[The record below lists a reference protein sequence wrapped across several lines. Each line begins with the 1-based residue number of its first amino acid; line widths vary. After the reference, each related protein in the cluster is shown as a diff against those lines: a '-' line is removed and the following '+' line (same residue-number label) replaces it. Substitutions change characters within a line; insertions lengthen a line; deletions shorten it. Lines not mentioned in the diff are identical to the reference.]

1 MPSGRAAAMREA
13 VRTENRENLELE
25 RTPWNNTGFVNVIK
39 VKNKFQARL
48 QVPGDGRG
56 GSTKRKQHSLPGLFD
71 TAEEAAVMLAI
82 IKREMKAST
91 GGKLFAPPKINK
103 PHKPRTR
110 PAVANPASPMHACA
124 AAAAASGHCSGFARG
139 ISAAKSA
146 VGARLTASDAALGR
160 CDDVTH
166 GV

>member
-56 GSTKRKQHSLPGLFD
+56 GERKRKQDALPGLFD
-71 TAEEAAVMLAI
+71 TAEDAAISLAAYKKALKEAGEAAA
-82 IKREMKAST
+82 T
-91 GGKLFAPPKINK
+91 GRWLMGMYKGMA
-103 PHKPRTR
+103 
-110 PAVANPASPMHACA
+110 
-124 AAAAASGHCSGFARG
+124 
-139 ISAAKSA
+139 
-146 VGARLTASDAALGR
+146 
-160 CDDVTH
+160 
-166 GV
+166 